1 MPTARRA
8 GIPFPRYACRHPP
21 RVAVRITLSVYRAA
35 RVALRTMK
43 IAIILDPLD
52 RIKTYK
58 DTTYAM
64 MVEAASRGHELH
76 MLMQDGVM
84 WKHGR
89 VIGES
94 CRLELTG
101 DSTRW

>member
-1 MPTARRA
+1 MARKKAAGPPFLFFVLPTARRA

-64 MVEAASRGHELH
+64 MVEAASRGT
-76 MLMQDGVM
+76 
-84 WKHGR
+84 
-89 VIGES
+89 S
-94 CRLELTG
+94 CIC
-101 DSTRW
+101 